1 MTPTNQNTGGS
12 HSQSQTSILSTTP
25 SSQASLSKDSNPSS
39 IIVPT
44 LNQSQT
50 LENHNITSS
59 SITLAPNINGASSVH
74 VSNNT
79 DPDSSGH
86 GEVNEGASSRSLD
99 EGNST
104 IISGEGSGADGL
116 LDEGSPQNGL
126 SNNSSDIDVT
136 NSTVE
141 ESTQDSNLTN
151 LTVSDNEEQGNE
163 DVNEEQSSTEKV
175 TTASSIPTKSVT
187 THENLQNTSE
197 IQTTTK
203 TQTIISG
210 VSLDNTTQK
219 TNQSQNRILEVENID
234 DGDGSGEGSSSSDMR
249 LLLSTE
255 EVDIHILVA
264 LPFLFSLLLKN

>member
-12 HSQSQTSILSTTP
+12 LSQSQTSILP
-25 SSQASLSKDSNPSS
+25 SSQGSLSNDSNPSS
-39 IIVPT
+39 IVVPT
-44 LNQSQT
+44 LNPSQT
-50 LENHNITSS
+50 AENHNITSA

-74 VSNNT
+74 VSNNP
-79 DPDSSGH
+79 DLDSSGH
-86 GEVNEGASSRSLD
+86 GEVNEEASSRSLD
-99 EGNST
+99 ERNSS
-104 IISGEGSGADGL
+104 IVSGEGSGADGL
-116 LDEGSPQNGL
+116 LDEGSAQNGL
-126 SNNSSDIDVT
+126 SNNSSDIAVT
-136 NSTVE
+136 NSTVD

-203 TQTIISG
+203 TQTIITG

-234 DGDGSGEGSSSSDMR
+234 DGDGSGEGSSSSDIR

-255 EVDIHILVA
+255 EVDIPILVA
-264 LPFLFSLLLKN
+264 WPFVFFVAHKLI

>member
-1 MTPTNQNTGGS
+1 M
-12 HSQSQTSILSTTP
+12 
-25 SSQASLSKDSNPSS
+25 
-39 IIVPT
+39 PT
-44 LNQSQT
+44 LNPSQT

-59 SITLAPNINGASSVH
+59 SITLTPNINAASSVH
-74 VSNNT
+74 VSNN
-79 DPDSSGH
+79 PESDSSGH

-99 EGNST
+99 EENST
-104 IISGEGSGADGL
+104 IISGEGSGTDGQ
-116 LDEGSPQNGL
+116 LDEGSSQNGL

-151 LTVSDNEEQGNE
+151 LTVSDNEEQGKE
-163 DVNEEQSSTEKV
+163 DVNDVNEDSTEKV
-175 TTASSIPTKSVT
+175 TTASSIPTNSVT

-234 DGDGSGEGSSSSDMR
+234 DGDGSGEGSFSSDMR

>member
-1 MTPTNQNTGGS
+1 M
-12 HSQSQTSILSTTP
+12 
-25 SSQASLSKDSNPSS
+25 
-39 IIVPT
+39 PT
-44 LNQSQT
+44 LNPSQT
-50 LENHNITSS
+50 LENHNINSS
-59 SITLAPNINGASSVH
+59 LITLAPNINGASSVH
-74 VSNNT
+74 VSNDP

-104 IISGEGSGADGL
+104 IISGEGSGTDGQ
-116 LDEGSPQNGL
+116 LDEGSSQNGL

-151 LTVSDNEEQGNE
+151 LTVSDNEEQGKE
-163 DVNEEQSSTEKV
+163 DVNDINEDSTEKV

-187 THENLQNTSE
+187 TQENLQKTSE

-264 LPFLFSLLLKN
+264 LPFFVFFVIHK

>member
-1 MTPTNQNTGGS
+1 MTISNQNTGS
-12 HSQSQTSILSTTP
+12 FSQSQTPILSTTP
-25 SSQASLSKDSNPSS
+25 SSQASLLKDSNPSS

-44 LNQSQT
+44 LNPSQT

-74 VSNNT
+74 VSNDP

-99 EGNST
+99 EGNGT
-104 IISGEGSGADGL
+104 IVSGEGSGADGQ
-116 LDEGSPQNGL
+116 LDEGSSQNGL

-187 THENLQNTSE
+187 TQENLQKTSE

-219 TNQSQNRILEVENID
+219 TNQSQNRILEIENID
-234 DGDGSGEGSSSSDMR
+234 DGDGSGEGSFSSDMR

-264 LPFLFSLLLKN
+264 LPFFCFLL